1 MEQKQEE
8 EGEDDDADDSD
19 DDDDIRIPRSYIT
32 KVKGAKASTGT
43 RFEVSIHI
51 AGQQQQGQQPLKYL
65 GKFDTRGEAKAAYRT
80 RVGAG
85 GRRQHTSQLHQGDN
99 DGRRAPTLRCE
110 HLSPRRRS
118 AQDDSPGHFRHPC
131 RCRGRGL
138 LASTSQLNRIHVWSL
153 KPQQVSTSQ
162 LNLRRF
168 YK

>member
-1 MEQKQEE
+1 VEQKQEE

-80 RVGAG
+80 AARELGREGGDNIPANYIKETTTAG
-85 GRRQHTSQLHQGDN
+85 GRQRFGASIYLRGVVPPKTIRLGTFDT
-99 DGRRAPTLRCE
+99 RADAEAGAYSRPL
-110 HLSPRRRS
+110 LSS
-118 AQDDSPGHFRHPC
+118 TGSMFGH
-131 RCRGRGL
+131 
-138 LASTSQLNRIHVWSL
+138 
-153 KPQQVSTSQ
+153 
-162 LNLRRF
+162 
-168 YK
+168 